1 MKRAV
6 WNGQNEGEKKGY
18 DRVTGFPREQK
29 LVACSY
35 QGMGK
40 GTESAS
46 VTQRINRMSAGMNS
60 TRDAQKASSF
70 SQVTAPEVRVTS
82 AEPGPVGSCEWVR
95 KVLSGWFISSNQQGG
110 L

>member
-1 MKRAV
+1 MGGTR
-6 WNGQNEGEKKGY
+6 KKIGY

-35 QGMGK
+35 WGTGK

-46 VTQRINRMSAGMNS
+46 VTERINRMSAGMNS

-70 SQVTAPEVRVTS
+70 SQVTAPSVRVTS
-82 AEPGPVGSCEWVR
+82 AEPRPVRSCEWVR
-95 KVLSGWFISSNQQGG
+95 QALSSWFINSNQQGA